1 MLHIN
6 KGIGR
11 RKLKL
16 RGGGWQAQSTSRDNW
31 KRSLGWESLG
41 LFFNNLWVPLSET
54 KLLGTPCGLRDVG
67 DSEAAQRAINTGFCA
82 HNWKEVGS
90 TRSNRVEGMR
100 DLLAKPIPRLPNSLG
115 TEERMP
121 WPVSCH
127 SISGVG
133 VPTSVHSEKTNAQ
146 EKRTKSQ
153 LGNSKGISG

>member
-1 MLHIN
+1 LA
-6 KGIGR
+6 G

-16 RGGGWQAQSTSRDNW
+16 RGGGWQAYETSRDNW
-31 KRSLGWESLG
+31 KRSLGWQSLG
-41 LFFNNLWVPLSET
+41 LFFNNFWVPLSERR
-54 KLLGTPCGLRDVG
+54 LLGTPSGLRDVG

-82 HNWKEVGS
+82 CNWKEVGS

-133 VPTSVHSEKTNAQ
+133 APTSVHSEKTNAQ